1 MTRHFPPVSLTH
13 VRAPFSRG
21 APPPQDCLLA
31 AMQHGGEMEG
41 PIKYPVHG
49 KVATV
54 KDPSGRLIG
63 MWEKAEAEDANTN

>member
-1 MTRHFPPVSLTH
+1 
-13 VRAPFSRG
+13 
-21 APPPQDCLLA
+21 
-31 AMQHGGEMEG
+31 MQHGGEMEG